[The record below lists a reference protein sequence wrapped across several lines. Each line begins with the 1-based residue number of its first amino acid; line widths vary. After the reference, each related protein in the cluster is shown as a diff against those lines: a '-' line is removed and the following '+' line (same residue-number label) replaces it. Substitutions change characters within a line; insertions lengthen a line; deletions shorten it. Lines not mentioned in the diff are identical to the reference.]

1 MSYVDLVDDTICAL
15 ITTPGLS
22 GISVIRVSGTGA
34 FDIVKK
40 FCAFLPEE
48 PESHR
53 VYFGRFRSSG
63 QEIIDECLLT
73 YFAKGRSFTGDETLE
88 ISVHGG
94 FSCSD
99 RVLSELLS
107 AGCRAAERG
116 EFSFRSFYNGN
127 IDLVQAEA
135 IHSIIHSRSDL
146 ARSQALKQLTG
157 SLSKSVDEI
166 ERDLIHVLAQLE
178 ASIDFSTE
186 DIEPYSLNKT
196 KQLTEDILSRV
207 NRLAEGFKKG
217 RVINEGLNIVIAG
230 APNAGKSSL
239 YNSLLGRDKAIVSAT
254 PGTTRDVLESSY
266 REFGLPLWL
275 IDTAGLRETE
285 EEVEKLGILRTKE
298 KVELADYIFFVLD
311 GTQVDTWDLEPIKS
325 RLLKT
330 VFIVTK
336 IDQLNSQNRNK
347 ADFSKEISQKLGSHK
362 PTEVFLV
369 SSVTLEGIQELKGF
383 IEQKSLVDIHQ
394 DESLIT
400 QHRHF
405 DHLSKCSKYL
415 SGAVELFDKNASY
428 DLLALEIQSGLREI
442 FGLLGKEFD
451 EQVLDHVFK
460 QFCIGK

>member
-22 GISVIRVSGTGA
+22 GISVVRVSGPGA
-34 FDIVKK
+34 LNTVKK
-40 FCAFLPEE
+40 FCSFLPDD

-53 VYFGRFRSSG
+53 VYFGRFRSADN
-63 QEIIDECLLT
+63 EIIDECLVT

-88 ISVHGG
+88 ISIHGG

-107 AGCRAAERG
+107 QGCRPAERG

-157 SLSKSVDEI
+157 SVSKAI
-166 ERDLIHVLAQLE
+166 EKIEQDLIHVLAQLE

-186 DIEPYSLNKT
+186 DIEPYSLDKT
-196 KQLTEDILSRV
+196 KQLTVDILKRV
-207 NRLAEGFKKG
+207 QVLASGFKKG
-217 RVINEGLNIVIAG
+217 RVLNEGLNIVIAG

-239 YNSLLGRDKAIVSAT
+239 YNSLLGQEKAIVSAQ
-254 PGTTRDVLESSY
+254 PGTTRDVLETSY

-285 EEVEKLGILRTKE
+285 EEVEKLGILRTQE
-298 KVELADYIFFVLD
+298 KLESADFIFFVLD
-311 GTQVDTWDLEPIKS
+311 ATLIDSWDFTPIEG
-325 RLLKT
+325 RLSKT
-330 VFIVTK
+330 VFIISKMDQVTNQPRPK
-336 IDQLNSQNRNK
+336 E
-347 ADFSKEISQKLGSHK
+347 FFYEEISKRLSIQKDQ
-362 PTEVFLV
+362 PIFLI
-369 SSVTLEGIQELKGF
+369 SSKTLEGIQDVRVF
-383 IEQKSLVDIHQ
+383 IEKKSLVDIHQ

-405 DHLSKCSKYL
+405 DHLTKCSKYL
-415 SGAVELFDKNASY
+415 QSAVDLFNKQASY
-428 DLLALEIQSGLREI
+428 DLLALEIQAGLREI
-442 FGLLGKEFD
+442 FSLLGKEFD